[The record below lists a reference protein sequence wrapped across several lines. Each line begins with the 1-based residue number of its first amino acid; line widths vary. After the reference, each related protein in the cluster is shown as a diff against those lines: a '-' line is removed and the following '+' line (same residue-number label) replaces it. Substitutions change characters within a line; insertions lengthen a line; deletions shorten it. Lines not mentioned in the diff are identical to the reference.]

1 MNTTQNVYIHKTA
14 LSGTTV
20 SQVLKEGSS
29 VSVHILSQTGPQ
41 SYIASFAGNRFSVT
55 SQTLLEKGSSFTAV
69 VSFRGDKIIL
79 TPLKNGS
86 ILSAGLPV
94 VQNLS
99 TGINADGL
107 LADSQL
113 ASYFMSLG
121 LPPDSVTLALFN
133 EMKQLGLKLDL
144 SMLNRARRTAEK
156 FSGKEKEAA
165 ETALI
170 LEQKGLPS
178 GEDAVGQILGGE
190 GNDCDSDGEAGSR
203 DGSEKKHRREH
214 KKESYAA
221 DNTEPPVIEEITA
234 EVKQFFGGI
243 FAGTIPGSESRPGLL
258 TLFNH
263 RGFIDNKE
271 PCGSW
276 IQIPF
281 EVSLGG
287 GTSQGHGMLR
297 CFFDKERKKSGK
309 FAIKIDFHMK
319 SYFFVLYYIN
329 RVCRKIRFCIDP
341 YDEIHDDP
349 ELKNQFHTLL
359 QNIFHG
365 DTPVETEWAD
375 SDNLSGFSTD
385 PEPVSVVRGNV

>member
-20 SQVLKEGSS
+20 SQVLREGSS
-29 VSVHILSQTGPQ
+29 VSVHILSRTGPQ
-41 SYIASFAGNRFSVT
+41 SYIASVAGNRFSVT

-69 VSFRGDKIIL
+69 VSFRGEKIIL

-94 VQNLS
+94 VQNYS
-99 TGINADGL
+99 TRINADGL
-107 LADSQL
+107 IADSQL

-156 FSGKEKEAA
+156 FSGKKKEAA
-165 ETALI
+165 EAALI

-178 GEDAVGQILGGE
+178 GEDAVAQILE
-190 GNDCDSDGEAGSR
+190 GDGNKGDSEAGSR
-203 DGSEKKHRREH
+203 DCSDEKRRREH
-214 KKESYAA
+214 KKEIYAV
-221 DNTEPPVIEEITA
+221 DNAEPPDITEITA

-263 RGFIDNKE
+263 RGFIGDKE

-287 GTSQGHGMLR
+287 GASQGKGMLR

-341 YDEIHDDP
+341 YDEIHDKP

-375 SDNLSGFSTD
+375 SDSLSGFCTD